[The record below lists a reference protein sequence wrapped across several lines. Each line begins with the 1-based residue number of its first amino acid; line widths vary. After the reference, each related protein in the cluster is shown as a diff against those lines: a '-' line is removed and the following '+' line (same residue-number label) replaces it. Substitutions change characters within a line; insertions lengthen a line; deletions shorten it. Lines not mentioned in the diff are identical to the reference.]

1 MLYVLLAILLFGVLI
16 IIHELGHFLTAR
28 LFNVTVNEFSIGM
41 GPKILSK
48 KSSKSRTVYS
58 LRLFPIGGYV
68 SMEGEDE
75 ESESDGAFCKKP
87 VWQRMIITAAGSAS
101 NLLIGIIVM
110 TILCSSTQLVSN
122 TIGEF
127 QENAVSIEFLEIGD
141 EIVKIGNIN
150 TYTANDVVYGVNRYG
165 KVPTEII
172 VLRNGERIATTV
184 MFDTVIQNGHVFGKV
199 DFLLYT
205 EDSLKDGGLFTI
217 LKHSLAQSRLM
228 IRMVVDSLYDLI
240 TGEYG
245 INDMSGPVGITEVV
259 SNAAKEDN
267 GSVWFYFVLIAMNL
281 GVMNMLPFPAL
292 DGGRIFFMIIEL
304 IARKPIPQ
312 KIEAIIHFIGMSLLL
327 LLMVFITFKD
337 IIKLIS

>member
-48 KSSKSRTVYS
+48 KSRKSGTAYS

-75 ESESDGAFCKKP
+75 KSENDGAFCKKP

-110 TILCSSTQLVSN
+110 TILCSSTQLISN
-122 TIGEF
+122 TIGDF
-127 QENAVSIEFLEIGD
+127 QEDAVSTEFLEVGD
-141 EIVKIGNIN
+141 KIVKIGNIN
-150 TYTANDVVYGVNRYG
+150 TYTASDVIYGVNRYG
-165 KVPTEII
+165 TEPTEII
-172 VLRNGERIATTV
+172 VIRNGEKITTTV
-184 MFDTVIQNGHVFGKV
+184 TFDTFTQSGHVFGKV

-205 EDSLKDGGLFTI
+205 EDSLNDVKIFTT
-217 LKHSLAQSRLM
+217 LKHTIAQSRLM
-228 IRMVVDSLYDLI
+228 IRMVVDSLHDLI

-259 SNAAKEDN
+259 SDAAKEDN

-292 DGGRIFFMIIEL
+292 DGGRIFFMLIEL
-304 IARKPIPQ
+304 IVRKPVPQ
-312 KIEAIIHFIGMSLLL
+312 KIEGIIHFVGMALLL

-337 IIKLIS
+337 ITKLIS

>member
-28 LFNVTVNEFSIGM
+28 MFNVKVNEFSIGM

-48 KSSKSRTVYS
+48 KSKKSGTAYS

-75 ESESDGAFCKKP
+75 ESENEGAFCKKP

-101 NLLIGIIVM
+101 NLLIGILVM
-110 TILCSSTQLVSN
+110 TLLCSSSQLVSN
-122 TIGEF
+122 TIGDF
-127 QENAVSIEFLEIGD
+127 QENAVSIEFLDVGD
-141 EIVKIGNIN
+141 KIVKIGNIN
-150 TYTANDVVYGVNRYG
+150 TYTASDVVYGVNRYG
-165 KVPTEII
+165 KAPTEMT
-172 VLRNGERIATTV
+172 VLRDGKRITTTV
-184 MFDTVIQNGHVFGKV
+184 TFDTFVQSGHVFGKV

-205 EDSLKDGGLFTI
+205 EDSLNNGSFFTT
-217 LKHSLAQSRLM
+217 LKHSIAQSRLM

-281 GVMNMLPFPAL
+281 GVMNMIPFPAL
-292 DGGRIFFMIIEL
+292 DGGRIFFMLIEL
-304 IARKPIPQ
+304 IARKPVPQ
-312 KIEAIIHFIGMSLLL
+312 KIEAIIHFTGMALLL

-337 IIKLIS
+337 IIKLVS